1 VVVIRIRGQVR
12 VLSGGMG
19 EPVVVHIRIVVI
31 VNFDIGI
38 EELAGPD
45 IIWITNNSVSKPI
58 VMLVRIV
65 VVMIQGLVMPIQQ
78 RLLLLVPVVP
88 LITNQ
93 GAILVFV
100 LRSTVVVYR
109 RDVVDSDLIQVD
121 GQRRASSRRHL
132 VILRK
137 HRRNRE

>member
-1 VVVIRIRGQVR
+1 MVVIRIRGQVR

-31 VNFDIGI
+31 MNFDIRI

-45 IIWITNNSVSKPI
+45 IIWISNNSVSKPI

-78 RLLLLVPVVP
+78 CLLLLVPVVP

-93 GAILVFV
+93 RAILVFV